1 MTSEYKAEGLI
12 PRVVRGW
19 GRVPDARV
27 WGFIPE
33 RGFDPR
39 WWEQASSPA
48 AAPVPTYTPPRSLY
62 TRATPK
68 AGGQALEIHAFYDMF
83 LEPRALLRRCS
94 GWRGLNLGDHVEGAG
109 ETPANDELG
118 E

>member
-48 AAPVPTYTPPRSLY
+48 AAPVPTYTARVLTLTGPQTLLTWSASRNFF
-62 TRATPK
+62 
-68 AGGQALEIHAFYDMF
+68 AGQ
-83 LEPRALLRRCS
+83 
-94 GWRGLNLGDHVEGAG
+94 GAG
-109 ETPANDELG
+109 LQPPSGVRGRPHTLG
-118 E
+118 TSVAPSPR